1 MAQEKVGWERR
12 IGRRLRLRDLHMF
25 SMVVECGSMAKAAAE
40 LRVAQ
45 PTVSEVIANLENAY
59 GVQLFDRSPRGVEPT
74 VYGRALLKRSVAV
87 FDEIKQ
93 SGRDIRVSD
102 RPHGRR
108 IAHWLRRVPVGH
120 DSPAAHI
127 AVFTTVPRRDCPRR
141 RFDGSRDGFSG
152 LT

>member
-12 IGRRLRLRDLHMF
+12 IGRRLRLRDLHVF

-74 VYGRALLKRSVAV
+74 VYGRWA
-87 FDEIKQ
+87 
-93 SGRDIRVSD
+93 
-102 RPHGRR
+102 
-108 IAHWLRRVPVGH
+108 
-120 DSPAAHI
+120 
-127 AVFTTVPRRDCPRR
+127 RR
-141 RFDGSRDGFSG
+141 RKVD
-152 LT
+152 LAE

>member
-1 MAQEKVGWERR
+1 
-12 IGRRLRLRDLHMF
+12 
-25 SMVVECGSMAKAAAE
+25 MAKAAAE

-93 SGRDIRVSD
+93 SGKDIEFLTDPTV
-102 RPHGRR
+102 GELR
-108 IAHWLRRVPVGH
+108 IGCVESLSATIVPQLILRFSHQYPGVIVH
-120 DSPAAHI
+120 VDDL
-127 AVFTTVPRRDCPRR
+127 TTQR
-141 RFDGSRDGFSG
+141 GGFSG

>member
-1 MAQEKVGWERR
+1 MAKEKVGWEL
-12 IGRRLRLRDLHMF
+12 GRRLRLRDLHVF
-25 SMVVECGSMAKAAAE
+25 SMVVECGSIAKAAAE

-87 FDEIKQ
+87 FEEIKQ
-93 SGRDIRVSD
+93 SGRDIEFLTDPTV
-102 RPHGRR
+102 GELR
-108 IAHWLRRVPVGH
+108 IGCVESLSATIVPQLILRFF
-120 DSPAAHI
+120 A
-127 AVFTTVPRRDCPRR
+127 TVPRRDRPRR